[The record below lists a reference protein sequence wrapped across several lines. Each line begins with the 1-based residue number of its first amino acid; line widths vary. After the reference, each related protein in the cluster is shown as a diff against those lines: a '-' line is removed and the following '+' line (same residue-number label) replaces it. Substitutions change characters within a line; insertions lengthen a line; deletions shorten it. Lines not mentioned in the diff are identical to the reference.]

1 MKKSELY
8 ARYTEYG
15 NDLVEIP
22 REEFFDALT
31 IAEPENIRHGS
42 NGTDAGWTEIHT
54 DGVTYMQFT
63 SHWQVGWQGDVDC
76 DTFFCK
82 KKTITKA
89 EMEEIS
95 KIFA

>member
-1 MKKSELY
+1 MKRSELY
-8 ARYTEYG
+8 ARYMEFN
-15 NDLVEIP
+15 NDIKEIP
-22 REEFFDALT
+22 REEFFNAFA
-31 IAEPENIRHGS
+31 IAEPEDVTHHSDDSTDWIEIR
-42 NGTDAGWTEIHT
+42 T
-54 DGVTYMQFT
+54 DGVTYMMFT

-82 KKTITKA
+82 KKTISKA

>member
-8 ARYTEYG
+8 ARYMEF
-15 NDLVEIP
+15 NNNLVEIS
-22 REEFFDALT
+22 REEFFNAFT
-31 IAEPENIRHGS
+31 IAEPENVTHHSDGK
-42 NGTDAGWTEIHT
+42 TDWTEIWT
-54 DGVTYMQFT
+54 DGMTYMMFT
-63 SHWQVGWQGDVDC
+63 SWWNVGWQGDVDG